1 MAKRGAGTELNHDN
15 WDQEEESEEAGE
27 FKKATEDQ
35 MKGRVIRKAKRRN
48 LNEDQRK
55 NVFSGFGGF
64 TSSNID
70 AKDAFSFLSKPA
82 EGNESKA
89 EGFAVGNAGVKS
101 DGLFG
106 SLSAAKKP
114 QESSGFI
121 FGVSNNGGGADAG
134 NTAFS
139 GFSFGNATKDKED
152 ESKDTN
158 AGKGVDKVEG
168 KNEEES
174 KSEAVDME
182 SEPADD
188 LFAKFKSKSAG
199 TWSCDV
205 CMISNDATKDKCAAC
220 ETPKPG
226 TKKETDKANAQSTFS
241 FGTGGGFKFGASTN
255 SAPEPTS
262 KPSTEAPPAP
272 ADDLFAKFKTKSAGN
287 WSCDVCMISNDATKD
302 KCAACET
309 PKPGT
314 KKETDKATVQPTF
327 SFGTG
332 GGFKFGAEPS
342 PTAPEPTSK
351 PSAEA
356 PPADD
361 LFAKFKS
368 KSAGTWACDVCMISN
383 DATKDACAA
392 CETPKPGTKKEAAS
406 TDSQPTFSFG
416 EGGGFKFGA
425 APATNTSN
433 STLAGFKFG
442 SDTTGVSN
450 DGGGGFNVGTS
461 EPSKP
466 AEQCAGFKFG
476 SSDKTSKPTEQV
488 SGFTFGTSNGSSSS
502 EAVATGF
509 KFGTGSPTGTGAKND
524 IFKSAEGGFKFSS
537 NEKVASKV
545 KVESCDTPQTKSKKS
560 EYLAD
565 LKALNIQVTNW
576 IKSHVDGNPLVD
588 LTPVFK
594 DYEKH
599 LDEMRKKFNIQT
611 SLRPTDK
618 VKLNLD
624 KETNGSDKCEK
635 VEAKKEKNT
644 ATGENVD
651 EEPKP
656 FSFGLNQ
663 PGFGTGF
670 GTSNS
675 SFQFGFLKKDEKVEE
690 TKSDEDEAVASEPV
704 VEAIVENDAF
714 YTKKCKLFYKKAG
727 AYVERGLGNIYLKK
741 TDESK
746 LQVIVRADTALGN
759 ILLNIIMTEDIP
771 VDRVGKNNVMLICI
785 PNPPVDPKAD
795 PEPVTF
801 LIRVKTTEDADELKD
816 KLGELVK
823 SEN

>member
-27 FKKATEDQ
+27 FKKASEDQ
-35 MKGRVIRKAKRRN
+35 MKGRIIRKAKRRN

-70 AKDAFSFLSKPA
+70 AKEAFSFLSKPA
-82 EGNESKA
+82 EGNEP
-89 EGFAVGNAGVKS
+89 KS
-101 DGLFG
+101 EGLFG

-114 QESSGFI
+114 PESSGFS
-121 FGVSNNGGGADAG
+121 FGVSSNDGGAEAG
-134 NTAFS
+134 KTAFS
-139 GFSFGNATKDKED
+139 GFSFGNTAKDKEE
-152 ESKDTN
+152 ESKETN
-158 AGKGVDKVEG
+158 AGKDVDKVEE
-168 KNEEES
+168 KINEELKGEKLDKES
-174 KSEAVDME
+174 GPTLKPSAEAPPV
-182 SEPADD
+182 DD

-199 TWSCDV
+199 TWTCDV
-205 CMISNDATKDKCAAC
+205 CMISNDSTKVKCAAC

-226 TKKETDKANAQSTFS
+226 AKTETVKADTQPSFS
-241 FGTGGGFKFGASTN
+241 FGAGGGFKFGAAAAPNT
-255 SAPEPTS
+255 SAPELTP
-262 KPSTEAPPAP
+262 EAPP
-272 ADDLFAKFKTKSAGN
+272 
-287 WSCDVCMISNDATKD
+287 V
-302 KCAACET
+302 ET
-309 PKPGT
+309 
-314 KKETDKATVQPTF
+314 A
-327 SFGTG
+327 
-332 GGFKFGAEPS
+332 
-342 PTAPEPTSK
+342 
-351 PSAEA
+351 
-356 PPADD
+356 
-361 LFAKFKS
+361 L
-368 KSAGTWACDVCMISN
+368 
-383 DATKDACAA
+383 
-392 CETPKPGTKKEAAS
+392 AS
-406 TDSQPTFSFG
+406 TDAQPTFSFG

-425 APATNTSN
+425 ASATTTS
-433 STLAGFKFG
+433 SSSLAGFKFG
-442 SDTTGVSN
+442 SGSVNNGVSN
-450 DGGGGFNVGTS
+450 GCGSGFIFGSS

-466 AEQCAGFKFG
+466 VGQSAGFKFG
-476 SSDKTSKPTEQV
+476 SSEVTSKPT
-488 SGFTFGTSNGSSSS
+488 FGTLEPGSSPS
-502 EAVATGF
+502 EAVSTGF
-509 KFGTGSPTGTGAKND
+509 KFGTASPSGTGAKHD
-524 IFKSAEGGFKFSS
+524 IFKSAEGGFKFSA

-545 KVESCDTPQTKSKKS
+545 KVEACDTPQTKSKKS

-599 LDEMRKKFNIQT
+599 LDEMRKKFNVQASI
-611 SLRPTDK
+611 RPSDK

-624 KETNGSDKCEK
+624 NETTRNDKSEK
-635 VEAKKEKNT
+635 VEAKIEENT
-644 ATGENVD
+644 VTSVENAG

-663 PGFGTGF
+663 SGFGTGF

-690 TKSDEDEAVASEPV
+690 TKSDEDEAVSSEPV
-704 VEAIVENDAF
+704 LETIVETDAF

-741 TDESK
+741 TEESK

-771 VDRVGKNNVMLICI
+771 VDRVGKNNVMLICL

-816 KLGELVK
+816 KLGEFVK
-823 SEN
+823 TEN

>member
-114 QESSGFI
+114 PESSGFS
-121 FGVSNNGGGADAG
+121 FGVSNNGVGADAG

-152 ESKDTN
+152 ESKDTD

-168 KNEEES
+168 KNNEEPR
-174 KSEAVDME
+174 SEVVDMG
-182 SEPADD
+182 SAPADD

-199 TWSCDV
+199 TWSCD
-205 CMISNDATKDKCAAC
+205 I
-220 ETPKPG
+220 
-226 TKKETDKANAQSTFS
+226 
-241 FGTGGGFKFGASTN
+241 
-255 SAPEPTS
+255 
-262 KPSTEAPPAP
+262 
-272 ADDLFAKFKTKSAGN
+272 
-287 WSCDVCMISNDATKD
+287 CMISNDATKD

-314 KKETDKATVQPTF
+314 KKETDKATAQPTF

-332 GGFKFGAEPS
+332 GGFKFGAATNSATEPTGGGFKFGAEPS
-342 PTAPEPTSK
+342 PSAPEPTSK